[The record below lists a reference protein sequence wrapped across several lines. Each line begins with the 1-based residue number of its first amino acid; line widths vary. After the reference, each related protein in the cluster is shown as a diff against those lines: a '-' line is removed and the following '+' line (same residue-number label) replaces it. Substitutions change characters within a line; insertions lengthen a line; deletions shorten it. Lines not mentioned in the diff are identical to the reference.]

1 MQIISFLLVYYI
13 LGFSTAPFSSVHN
26 AGVQAHFTAVVGP
39 LVKSIAELQGLF
51 LGTLCASIL

>member
-51 LGTLCASIL
+51 LGTLCA